1 MTSSVLRDFLLFFL
15 ESSNLQRD
23 PQDTLTERLIT
34 LRILYSLRNIDVPR
48 LVEQLEESGFE
59 VGEFDAEHLVHVH
72 EKQMLTKM
80 DAACWAA
87 LLRCLQCDSIDS
99 IVRDLCAHYAEE
111 VYTRS
116 AFMNLRTLVQEALD
130 EADDILG
137 ILVHVFLIVFS
148 KEYSKDAV
156 LAYLLPSNMKHAQKQ
171 QIGLRIFAQ
180 HMAEVSPADLEH
192 DLFVIMQYTQVK
204 TTEDVPCLSAVRA
217 GGAPTGIIQ
226 GALVQGEF
234 SRFSLLKL
242 RKNIT
247 LQAQHVGASDKGA
260 SWRPACMPL
269 VPELWDTL
277 SIVQQQLLILVASL
291 QTAVCNRDELVL
303 AVYPGHCQR
312 THSFQHCVISQSD
325 HERATSVITSLLF
338 RIALTVDP
346 SKSEVTSNVEDFVE
360 SCFESSMGITQ
371 RKSMSSTLKT
381 QFFVCAYLVNK
392 VQQSVFTNVA
402 KSFNERAFRDK
413 ESMYI
418 PDTLNSH
425 LRACMQK
432 WVSER
437 DFPLSVMLEVFKPL
451 CL

>member
-1 MTSSVLRDFLLFFL
+1 MTSSVLREFLLFFL

-48 LVEQLEESGFE
+48 LVEQMEESGFE

-80 DAACWAA
+80 DAACWAV
-87 LLRCLQCDSIDS
+87 LLQCLHCDSIDS

-116 AFMNLRTLVQEALD
+116 AFMSLRTLVQETLE
-130 EADDILG
+130 EADDLLG
-137 ILVHVFLIVFS
+137 MLVHIFLIVFS

-156 LAYLLPSNMKHAQKQ
+156 LANLLPPNMKYAQKQ

-180 HMAEVSPADLEH
+180 HMAEVSCEDLEH
-192 DLFVIMQYTQVK
+192 DLFVIMQYTEVK
-204 TTEDVPCLSAVRA
+204 KNANVPCLAAVHG

-234 SRFSLLKL
+234 CRFSLLKL
-242 RKNIT
+242 RENMM
-247 LQAQHVGASDKGA
+247 LQAQHAGAGEKGA
-260 SWRPACMPL
+260 SWKPACVPL
-269 VPELWDTL
+269 VAEVWDTL

-291 QTAVCNRDELVL
+291 QTSVQNRDDLVL
-303 AVYPGHCQR
+303 AVYPGHCKR
-312 THSFQHCVISQSD
+312 TNSFQHCVVSQSD
-325 HERATSVITSLLF
+325 HERASAVITSLLF

-392 VQQSVFTNVA
+392 VQQSVFTHVA
-402 KSFNERAFRDK
+402 KSFNERAFQDK
-413 ESMYI
+413 EAMYI

-425 LRACMQK
+425 VQACMQK
-432 WVSER
+432 WVAER
-437 DFPLSVMLEVFKPL
+437 NFPLSVMLEVFKPL